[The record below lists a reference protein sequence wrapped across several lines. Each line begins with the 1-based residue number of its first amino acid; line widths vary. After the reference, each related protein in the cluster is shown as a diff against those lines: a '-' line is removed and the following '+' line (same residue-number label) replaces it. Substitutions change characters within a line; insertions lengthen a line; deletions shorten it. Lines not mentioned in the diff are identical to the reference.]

1 MIMGETNILN
11 KYSIVNII
19 TQINSKAFNTSIVY
33 IELLGKVSIVKAIS
47 DKRIK
52 I

>member
-1 MIMGETNILN
+1 M
-11 KYSIVNII
+11 I
-19 TQINSKAFNTSIVY
+19 TQINSKASKAAIVLA
-33 IELLGKVSIVKAIS
+33 ELSGKVSIVKATR